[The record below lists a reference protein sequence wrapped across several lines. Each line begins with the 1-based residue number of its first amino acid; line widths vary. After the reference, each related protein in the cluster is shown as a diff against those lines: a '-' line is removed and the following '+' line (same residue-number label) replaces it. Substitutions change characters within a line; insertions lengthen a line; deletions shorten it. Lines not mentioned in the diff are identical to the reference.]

1 MYVLDLV
8 MDREVVDWVAGVVIL
23 DKGTG
28 RHTIPDARKPGAI
41 GNYQIRSDEE
51 GVLITVSIKGHDH
64 DDGILRE

>member
-1 MYVLDLV
+1 M
-8 MDREVVDWVAGVVIL
+8 VIL

-28 RHTIPDARKPGAI
+28 RHTIPDARKPGAV
-41 GNYQIRSDEE
+41 GNYQICSDEE